1 MSVMTVTGRVQ
12 ADSLGW
18 VLPHEHAF
26 IDLRSLVP
34 AVNEI
39 SRKKLAQERVSLA
52 NFGKLMRNPYAVLDN
67 AVIDN
72 EEVVRYELTKFKQ
85 AGGKTFVDLTLRDI
99 GRDPALLAGLAREL
113 DINIVAGCGY
123 YINKSHPG
131 DMDGKTVEDIAEEI
145 LDEIN
150 HGMDGTTIKA
160 GVIGEIGTSE
170 IIYPNEK
177 KTLIAAAIAQKE
189 TGLGLHV
196 HTDLYE
202 ANGFEVVN
210 ILTGHGASVN
220 KICINH
226 IDVDIRMG
234 YLRGLLDLGVYI
246 EFDNFGK
253 EFYADKRDRSVLRG
267 PFARDI
273 ERVRA
278 IKQLID
284 WGFLKQILVST
295 DVCLKT
301 CLHSY
306 GGWGY
311 DHMITN
317 IIPMMEDEGITMEQ
331 IKTLMCS
338 NPAEFLDDGQTVI
351 G

>member
-1 MSVMTVTGRVQ
+1 MSVMTVTGSVR

-34 AVNEI
+34 AVSEI
-39 SRKKLAQERVSLA
+39 SRKKLAREQVDLT
-52 NFGKLMRNPYAVLDN
+52 NIGKLMRNPYAVLDN
-67 AVIDN
+67 AVIDD
-72 EEVVRYELTKFKQ
+72 EGVVRDELLKFKK
-85 AGGKTFVDLTLRDI
+85 AGGTTFVDLTLRDI
-99 GRDPALLAGLAREL
+99 GRDPSLLAGLSREL
-113 DINIVAGCGY
+113 DIKIVAGCGY

-131 DMDGKTVEDIAEEI
+131 DMDGKTIEGIAEEI
-145 LDEIN
+145 LSEIEY
-150 HGMDGTTIKA
+150 GMDGTDIKA

-177 KTLIAAAIAQKE
+177 KTLIASAIVQKE

-196 HTDLYE
+196 HTDLY
-202 ANGFEVVN
+202 ATNGYEVVN
-210 ILTGHGASVN
+210 ILTEHGAAAE

-226 IDVDIRMG
+226 IDVDIKMD
-234 YLRGLLDLGVYI
+234 YLKDLLNLGVYV

-267 PFARDI
+267 LFARDI

-284 WGFLKQILVST
+284 AGFLSKILISN
-295 DVCLKT
+295 DICLKT
-301 CLHSY
+301 CLHRY

-311 DHMITN
+311 DHVLTN
-317 IIPMMEDEGITMEQ
+317 IIPMMEDEGITSEQ
-331 IKTLMCS
+331 IKTLMCR
-338 NPAEFLDDGQTVI
+338 NPAEFLDDGKD
-351 G
+351 

>member
-1 MSVMTVTGRVQ
+1 MTVTGSVR

-34 AVNEI
+34 AVSEI
-39 SRKKLAQERVSLA
+39 SRKKLAREQVDLT
-52 NFGKLMRNPYAVLDN
+52 NIGKLMRNPYAVLDN
-67 AVIDN
+67 AVIDD
-72 EEVVRYELTKFKQ
+72 ESVVRDELLKFKK
-85 AGGKTFVDLTLRDI
+85 AGGTTFVDLTLRDI
-99 GRDPALLAGLAREL
+99 GRDPALLAGLSREL
-113 DINIVAGCGY
+113 DIKIVAGCGY
-123 YINKSHPG
+123 YINKSHPS
-131 DMDGKTVEDIAEEI
+131 DMDGKTIEGIAEEI
-145 LDEIN
+145 LSEIKY
-150 HGMDGTTIKA
+150 GMDGTDIKA

-177 KTLIAAAIAQKE
+177 KTLIASAIVQKE

-196 HTDLYE
+196 HTDLY
-202 ANGFEVVN
+202 ATNGYEVVN
-210 ILTGHGASVN
+210 ILTEHGAAAE

-226 IDVDIRMG
+226 IDVDIKMD
-234 YLRGLLDLGVYI
+234 YLKDILNLGVYV

-267 PFARDI
+267 LFARDI

-284 WGFLKQILVST
+284 WGFLSKILISN

-301 CLHSY
+301 CLHRY

-311 DHMITN
+311 DHVLTN
-317 IIPMMEDEGITMEQ
+317 IIPMMEDEGITSEQ
-331 IKTLMCS
+331 IKTLMCR
-338 NPAEFLDDGQTVI
+338 NPAEFLDDGKD
-351 G
+351 

>member
-1 MSVMTVTGRVQ
+1 MSVMTVTGKVRS
-12 ADSLGW
+12 DSLGW

-34 AVNEI
+34 AFSEI
-39 SRKKLAQERVSLA
+39 SRKKLAQEQVSLT
-52 NFGKLMRNPYAVLDN
+52 NIGKLMRNPYAVLDN
-67 AVIDN
+67 AVIDD
-72 EEVVRYELTKFKQ
+72 ERVVRDELLKFKR
-85 AGGKTFVDLTLRDI
+85 AGGTTFVDLTLRDI
-99 GRDPALLAGLAREL
+99 GRDPTLLAALSREL
-113 DINIVAGCGY
+113 DIKIVAGCGY
-123 YINKSHPG
+123 YINKSHPD
-131 DMDGKTVEDIAEEI
+131 DMDSKTVDSIAEE
-145 LDEIN
+145 LFNEIYI
-150 HGMDGTTIKA
+150 GMDGTSIRA

-177 KTLIAAAIAQKE
+177 KTLIASAIVQKE

-196 HTDLYE
+196 HTDLY
-202 ANGFEVVN
+202 ATNGYEVIT
-210 ILTGHGASVN
+210 ILTDHGAAAE

-226 IDVDIRMG
+226 IDVDIKMN
-234 YLRGLLDLGVYI
+234 YLKDLLEMGVYV

-267 PFARDI
+267 LFARDI

-284 WGFLKQILVST
+284 WGYLSQILISN

-301 CLHSY
+301 CLHHY

-311 DHMITN
+311 DHVITN
-317 IIPMMEDEGITMEQ
+317 IVPMMEDEGITTEQ
-331 IKTLMCS
+331 IQTIMCT
-338 NPAEFLDDGQTVI
+338 NPAAFLDDGKD
-351 G
+351 

>member
-1 MSVMTVTGRVQ
+1 MSVMTVTGKVRS
-12 ADSLGW
+12 DSLGL

-34 AVNEI
+34 SSSEI
-39 SRKKLAQERVSLA
+39 SRKKMSQEQVALT
-52 NFGKLMRNPYAVLDN
+52 NIGKLMRNPYAVLDN
-67 AVIDN
+67 AVIDD
-72 EEVVRYELTKFKQ
+72 ETVVRDELLKFKK

-99 GRDPALLAGLAREL
+99 GRDPALLAGLSREL

-123 YINKSHPG
+123 YINKSHPS
-131 DMDGKTVEDIAEEI
+131 DMDNKTVDSIAEEI
-145 LDEIN
+145 FNEIRY
-150 HGMDGTTIKA
+150 GMDGTDIKA

-177 KTLIAAAIAQKE
+177 KTLIASAIVQKE

-196 HTDLYE
+196 HTDLY
-202 ANGFEVVN
+202 ATNGYEVVN
-210 ILTGHGASVN
+210 ILTEHGATAD

-226 IDVDIRMG
+226 VDVDIKMD
-234 YLRGLLDLGVYI
+234 YLKDLLNLGVYV

-278 IKQLID
+278 IKKLID
-284 WGFLKQILVST
+284 WGFLSKILISN

-301 CLHSY
+301 CLHNY

-311 DHMITN
+311 DHVITN
-317 IIPMMEDEGITMEQ
+317 IIPMMEDEGITTEQ

-338 NPAEFLDDGQTVI
+338 NPAEFLDDGKD
-351 G
+351 

>member
-1 MSVMTVTGRVQ
+1 MSVMTVTGSVR

-34 AVNEI
+34 AVSEI
-39 SRKKLAQERVSLA
+39 SRKKLAREQVDLT
-52 NFGKLMRNPYAVLDN
+52 NIGKLMRNPYAVLDN
-67 AVIDN
+67 AVIDD
-72 EEVVRYELTKFKQ
+72 EGVVRDELLKFKK
-85 AGGKTFVDLTLRDI
+85 AGGTTFVDLTLRDI
-99 GRDPALLAGLAREL
+99 GRDPSLLAGLSREL
-113 DINIVAGCGY
+113 DIKIVAGCGY

-131 DMDGKTVEDIAEEI
+131 DMDGKTIEGIAEEI
-145 LDEIN
+145 LSEIEY
-150 HGMDGTTIKA
+150 GMDGTDIKA

-177 KTLIAAAIAQKE
+177 KTLIASAIVQKE

-196 HTDLYE
+196 HTDLY
-202 ANGFEVVN
+202 ATNGYEVVN
-210 ILTGHGASVN
+210 ILTEHGAAAE

-226 IDVDIRMG
+226 IDVDIKMD
-234 YLRGLLDLGVYI
+234 YLKDLLNLGVYV

-267 PFARDI
+267 LFARDI

-284 WGFLKQILVST
+284 AGFLSKILISN

-301 CLHSY
+301 CLHRY

-311 DHMITN
+311 DHVLTN
-317 IIPMMEDEGITMEQ
+317 IIPMMEDEGITSEQ
-331 IKTLMCS
+331 IKTLMCR
-338 NPAEFLDDGQTVI
+338 NPAEFLDDGKD
-351 G
+351 

>member
-1 MSVMTVTGRVQ
+1 MSVMTVTGSVR

-26 IDLRSLVP
+26 IDLRRLVP
-34 AVNEI
+34 TVSEI
-39 SRKKLAQERVSLA
+39 SRKKLAQEQVDLT
-52 NFGKLMRNPYAVLDN
+52 NIGKLMRNPYAVLDN
-67 AVIDN
+67 AVIDD
-72 EEVVRYELTKFKQ
+72 EGVVRDELLKFKK
-85 AGGKTFVDLTLRDI
+85 AGGTTFVDLTLRDI
-99 GRDPALLAGLAREL
+99 GRDPALLVGLSREL
-113 DINIVAGCGY
+113 DIKIVAGCGY

-131 DMDGKTVEDIAEEI
+131 DMDGKTVEGIAEE
-145 LDEIN
+145 LLSEIRY
-150 HGMDGTTIKA
+150 GMDGTDIKA

-170 IIYPNEK
+170 IVYPNEK
-177 KTLIAAAIAQKE
+177 KTLIASAIVQKE

-196 HTDLYE
+196 HTDLY
-202 ANGFEVVN
+202 ATNGYEVVN
-210 ILTGHGASVN
+210 ILTEHGAAAE

-226 IDVDIRMG
+226 IDVDIKMD
-234 YLRGLLDLGVYI
+234 YIKDLLNLGVYV

-267 PFARDI
+267 LFARDI

-284 WGFLKQILVST
+284 AGFLSKILISN

-301 CLHSY
+301 CLHRH

-311 DHMITN
+311 DHVLTN
-317 IIPMMEDEGITMEQ
+317 IIPMMEDEGITSEQ
-331 IKTLMCS
+331 IKILMCR
-338 NPAEFLDDGQTVI
+338 NPAEFLDDGRD
-351 G
+351 

>member
-1 MSVMTVTGRVQ
+1 MSVMTVTGKVRS
-12 ADSLGW
+12 DSLGW

-26 IDLRSLVP
+26 IDLRRLVP
-34 AVNEI
+34 AVSEI
-39 SRKKLAQERVSLA
+39 SRKRLAQEQVSLA

-67 AVIDN
+67 AVIDD
-72 EEVVRYELTKFKQ
+72 EKVVRDELLKFKK
-85 AGGKTFVDLTLRDI
+85 AGGTTFVDLTLRDI
-99 GRDPALLAGLAREL
+99 GRDPALLAGLSREL
-113 DINIVAGCGY
+113 DIKIVAGCGY

-131 DMDGKTVEDIAEEI
+131 DMDRKTVEDIADELLNEI
-145 LDEIN
+145 R
-150 HGMDGTTIKA
+150 HGMDGTDIKA

-177 KTLIAAAIAQKE
+177 KTLIASAIVQKE

-196 HTDLYE
+196 HTDLY
-202 ANGFEVVN
+202 ATNGYEVIS
-210 ILTGHGASVN
+210 ILTEHGAAAE

-226 IDVDIRMG
+226 IDVDLKMDYIKD
-234 YLRGLLDLGVYI
+234 LLHLGAYV

-253 EFYADKRDRSVLRG
+253 EFYADRRDRSVLRG
-267 PFARDI
+267 PFCRDI
-273 ERVRA
+273 ERVKA

-284 WGFLKQILVST
+284 WGFLSKILLSN

-311 DHMITN
+311 DHVLTN
-317 IIPMMEDEGITMEQ
+317 IIPMMKDEGITAEQ
-331 IKTLMCS
+331 IQTIMCS
-338 NPAEFLDDGQTVI
+338 NPAEFLDDGKD
-351 G
+351 

>member
-1 MSVMTVTGRVQ
+1 MSVMTVTGSVR

-26 IDLRSLVP
+26 IDLRRLVP
-34 AVNEI
+34 TVGEI
-39 SRKKLAQERVSLA
+39 SRKKLAQEQVDLT
-52 NFGKLMRNPYAVLDN
+52 NIGKLMRNPYAVLDN
-67 AVIDN
+67 AVIDD
-72 EEVVRYELTKFKQ
+72 EGFVRDELLKFKK
-85 AGGKTFVDLTLRDI
+85 AGGTTFVDLTLRDI
-99 GRDPALLAGLAREL
+99 GRDPALLVGLSREL
-113 DINIVAGCGY
+113 DIKIVAGCGY

-131 DMDGKTVEDIAEEI
+131 DMDGKTVEGIAEE
-145 LDEIN
+145 LLSEIRY
-150 HGMDGTTIKA
+150 GMDGTDIKA

-170 IIYPNEK
+170 IVYPNEK
-177 KTLIAAAIAQKE
+177 KTLIASAIVQKE

-196 HTDLYE
+196 HTDLY
-202 ANGFEVVN
+202 ATNGYEVVN
-210 ILTGHGASVN
+210 ILTEHGAAAE

-226 IDVDIRMG
+226 IDVDIKMD
-234 YLRGLLDLGVYI
+234 YIKDLLNLGVYV

-267 PFARDI
+267 LFARDI

-284 WGFLKQILVST
+284 AGFLSKILISN

-301 CLHSY
+301 CLHRY

-311 DHMITN
+311 DHVLTN
-317 IIPMMEDEGITMEQ
+317 IIPMMEDEGITSEQ
-331 IKTLMCS
+331 IKILMCR
-338 NPAEFLDDGQTVI
+338 NPAEFLDDGRD
-351 G
+351 

>member
-1 MSVMTVTGRVQ
+1 MSIMTVTGSVR

-26 IDLRSLVP
+26 IDLRRLVP
-34 AVNEI
+34 AASEI
-39 SRKKLAQERVSLA
+39 SRRKLAQEQVDLT
-52 NFGKLMRNPYAVLDN
+52 NIGKLMRNPYAVLDN
-67 AVIDN
+67 AVIDD
-72 EEVVRYELTKFKQ
+72 EGVVRDELLKFKK
-85 AGGKTFVDLTLRDI
+85 AGGTTFVDLTLRDI
-99 GRDPALLAGLAREL
+99 GRDPALLVGLSREL
-113 DINIVAGCGY
+113 DIKIVAGCGY

-131 DMDGKTVEDIAEEI
+131 DMDGKTVEGIAEE
-145 LDEIN
+145 LLSEIRY
-150 HGMDGTTIKA
+150 GMDGTDIKA

-170 IIYPNEK
+170 IVYPNEK
-177 KTLIAAAIAQKE
+177 KTLIASAIVQKE

-196 HTDLYE
+196 HTDLY
-202 ANGFEVVN
+202 ATNGYEVVN
-210 ILTGHGASVN
+210 ILTEHGAAAE

-226 IDVDIRMG
+226 IDVDIKMD
-234 YLRGLLDLGVYI
+234 YIKDLLNLGVYV

-267 PFARDI
+267 LFARDI

-284 WGFLKQILVST
+284 AGFLSKILISN

-301 CLHSY
+301 CLHRY

-311 DHMITN
+311 DHVLTN
-317 IIPMMEDEGITMEQ
+317 IVPMMEDEGITSEQ
-331 IKTLMCS
+331 IKILMCR
-338 NPAEFLDDGQTVI
+338 NPAEFLDDGKV
-351 G
+351 

>member
-1 MSVMTVTGRVQ
+1 MSVMTVTGSVR

-34 AVNEI
+34 AVSEI
-39 SRKKLAQERVSLA
+39 SRKKLAREQVDLT
-52 NFGKLMRNPYAVLDN
+52 NIGKLMRNPYAVLDN
-67 AVIDN
+67 AVIDD
-72 EEVVRYELTKFKQ
+72 EGVVRDELLKFKK
-85 AGGKTFVDLTLRDI
+85 AGGTTFVDLTLRDI
-99 GRDPALLAGLAREL
+99 GRDPSLLAGLSRDL
-113 DINIVAGCGY
+113 DIKIVAGCGY
-123 YINKSHPG
+123 YINESHPA
-131 DMDGKTVEDIAEEI
+131 DMDGKTIEGIAEEI
-145 LDEIN
+145 LSEIEY
-150 HGMDGTTIKA
+150 GMDGTDIKA

-177 KTLIAAAIAQKE
+177 KTLIASAIVQKE

-196 HTDLYE
+196 HTDLY
-202 ANGFEVVN
+202 ATNGYEVVN
-210 ILTGHGASVN
+210 ILTEHGAAAE

-226 IDVDIRMG
+226 IDVDIKMD
-234 YLRGLLDLGVYI
+234 YIKDLLNLGVYV

-267 PFARDI
+267 LFARDI

-284 WGFLKQILVST
+284 DGFLSKILISN

-301 CLHSY
+301 CLHRY

-311 DHMITN
+311 DHVLTN
-317 IIPMMEDEGITMEQ
+317 IIPMMEDEGITSEQ
-331 IKTLMCS
+331 IKTLMCR
-338 NPAEFLDDGQTVI
+338 NPAEFLDDGKD
-351 G
+351 